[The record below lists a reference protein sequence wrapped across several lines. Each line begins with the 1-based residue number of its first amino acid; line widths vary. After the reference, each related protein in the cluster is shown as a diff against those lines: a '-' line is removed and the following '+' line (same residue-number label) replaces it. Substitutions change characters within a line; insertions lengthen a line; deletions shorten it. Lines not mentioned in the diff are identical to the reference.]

1 MLLEKIKTPKDI
13 KDLSKAELG
22 DLCKEIRKF
31 LIDTVMKNGGHLASN
46 LGVVELI
53 VSMHLAFD
61 TPNDKFVFDVG
72 HQSYVHKLLTG
83 RYDTFHTLRQLGGI
97 SGFPN
102 PSESEYDSF
111 VSGHAST
118 SVSAAL
124 GMARARDIRGEDYN
138 VAALIGDGSL
148 GGGEAFEALND
159 AGNSGTKLI
168 VILNDNEM
176 SIGKNVGGLSR
187 HLTKLRTSKRYME
200 TKSDL
205 SNFLKKFGK
214 AGDSMISALSTAKE
228 KIKYSSMTGVY
239 FEELGF
245 TYLGPVDGHN
255 LEEVTEILKRAKNL
269 DEPVLVHVLTKKGY
283 GYKDAEIKPEAFHGV
298 SSSTKKPSGK
308 SYSEAV
314 GEILCKE
321 MSYNKNIAVITA
333 AMSSGCGLKNVEKN
347 YPDRFFDV
355 GIAEQHATTFSAGL
369 SCGGV
374 VPVFCVYSTF
384 LQRAYD
390 QLIHDVCLQNLHCV
404 FLIDRAG
411 VVGNDG
417 ATHQGVFDLSYLTH
431 IPNMTVLC
439 PSDISELESMI
450 KYAINDMD
458 SPVAIRYP
466 RGEVSLDISEK
477 FEFSKAEVVKDGD
490 SVAIIS
496 VGNMKDVAISSAEEL
511 EKSHISTA
519 VINLRCVKPFDE
531 EIVRK
536 YVSKCKMIVTIE
548 DNVINGGAGSFISRM
563 IPGNYIHFGWPDE
576 FVPHGKVSE
585 LMKLYHLDKESIV
598 EKIKSQMWD
607 VNGDFL

>member
-1 MLLEKIKTPKDI
+1 MLLDKINTPGDLKG
-13 KDLSKAELG
+13 LSKSDLG
-22 DLCKEIRKF
+22 DLCKEIRKV

-46 LGVVELI
+46 LGVVELTLA
-53 VSMHLAFD
+53 MHLAFD
-61 TPNDKFVFDVG
+61 SPKDKFVFDVG

-83 RYDTFHTLRQLGGI
+83 RYDKFHTLRQLGGI

-102 PSESEYDSF
+102 PNESEYDSF

-124 GMARARDIRGEDYN
+124 GMARARDIKGEDYH
-138 VAALIGDGSL
+138 VVALIGDGSV

-159 AGNSGTKLI
+159 AGNSRTKLI

-214 AGDSMISALSTAKE
+214 AGDSVISALSTAKE

-255 LEEVTEILKRAKNL
+255 LEEVTETLKRAKNL

-283 GYKDAEIKPEAFHGV
+283 GYKEAEIKPEAFHGV
-298 SSSTKKPSGK
+298 SSITAKKPTGK
-308 SYSEAV
+308 SYSQAV
-314 GEILCKE
+314 GEILYKE
-321 MSYNKNIAVITA
+321 MSNNKNMAVITA
-333 AMSSGCGLKNVEKN
+333 AMSSGCGLKSVEN
-347 YPDRFFDV
+347 DYPDRFFDV
-355 GIAEQHATTFSAGL
+355 GIAEQHATTLCAGL
-369 SCGGV
+369 ASGGV

-411 VVGNDG
+411 AVGNDG

-439 PSDISELESMI
+439 PSDISELEGMI
-450 KYAINDMD
+450 KYAVNDM
-458 SPVAIRYP
+458 STPVAIRYP
-466 RGEVSLDISEK
+466 RGEVSLSVSEK
-477 FEFSKAEVVKDGD
+477 FDISKAEVIKEGKDI
-490 SVAIIS
+490 AIIS
-496 VGNMKDVAISSAEEL
+496 VGNMKEVSLACAQEL
-511 EKSHISTA
+511 EKDNISTA

-531 EIVRK
+531 ETVRK
-536 YVSKCKMIVTIE
+536 YVSECRMAVTIE
-548 DNVINGGAGSFISRM
+548 DNVISGGAGSFIAQR
-563 IPGNYIHFGWPDE
+563 IPANYLHIGWPDE
-576 FVPHGKVSE
+576 FIPHGKVSE
-585 LMKLYHLDKESIV
+585 LMEKYQLDKESIV
-598 EKIKSQMWD
+598 QKIKSQI
-607 VNGDFL
+607 